1 MPVNTEPMLWAAV
14 AAVFFTVLTLCVAI
28 LVLFINRADT
38 DEKTTQSVLEQRT
51 DWYKIILYGIAGVV
65 FWVGFATYLNMPGAG
80 FAILLVLTGLGYFQQ
95 KKSQNEVVFAFDE
108 ELPTL
113 LTRWANDMASGRS
126 FDRAVEMSF
135 PDASPSVRP
144 VLSAILPQIS
154 ENPIAAFQAAQ
165 IRMERQGVD
174 SEAFRMVVAVVS
186 AGSQAGKLGP
196 ALTKLASTLQEIEN
210 LKLMVRKETES
221 GRRNVNIMVAGGAL
235 IAVLFNLAKPPML
248 GDIPTTP
255 QSQLLFAAA
264 IALLAGAWVG
274 GYYVSRT
281 KV

>member
-1 MPVNTEPMLWAAV
+1 MPVNAESMFWAAV
-14 AAVFFTVLTLCVAI
+14 VAVFVTALTLCAAA
-28 LVLFINRADT
+28 LVLVINRSNT
-38 DEKTTQSVLEQRT
+38 DAKTTQSVLEQRI
-51 DWYKIILYGIAGVV
+51 DWSKVILYGVAGVV
-65 FWVGFATYLNMPGAG
+65 FWVGFSAYLDMPTAG
-80 FAILLVLTGLGYFQQ
+80 FAILLVVTGLGYFQQ
-95 KKSQNEVVFAFDE
+95 KKSQNEAVFAFDD

-135 PDASPSVRP
+135 PDASPAVRP
-144 VLSAILPQIS
+144 VLSAILPQIG

-165 IRMERQGVD
+165 IRIERQGVD

-210 LKLMVRKETES
+210 LKLMVRKETEA
-221 GRRNVNIMVAGGAL
+221 GRRNVNIMVGAGAL

-248 GDIPTTP
+248 GDLPPTP
-255 QSQLLFAAA
+255 QSQLIFAAA